1 MAVET
6 EFADEG
12 KWVKGTPSDWGLD
25 EEVLGSTTERT
36 LTPHHPRTSLYI
48 LAIYGVLIVAGIIA
62 VVPFLY
68 VVSTSLKETASLFSY
83 PPEWI
88 PSEPTLTNFRSLLE
102 EHPFFRWTLNSL
114 IVASAVTIIKVII
127 DSMAGYAFAK
137 MSFPGRDVLFLVVLM
152 TLMIPFAATLIPL
165 YLLVRDLHML
175 NTYPGLILPALAS
188 PIGIFMMRQFIESL
202 PSDLEN
208 AARLD
213 GCSEFQIFRR
223 VILPLM
229 KPGLV
234 VLGVFTFMT
243 QWTSYLWPLVISTRE
258 DMLTLTVG
266 VQSLRSLF
274 TVNWGVLSAGAVLS
288 LLPLILVFLFLQ
300 RYFIAGSIAGALK
313 E

>member
-1 MAVET
+1 MAIET
-6 EFADEG
+6 DFAELTSPATTG
-12 KWVKGTPSDWGLD
+12 RAAAKKRNGPSPYLIASY
-25 EEVLGSTTERT
+25 L
-36 LTPHHPRTSLYI
+36 I
-48 LAIYGVLIVAGIIA
+48 LAIAGIVSLI
-62 VVPFLY
+62 PFLY
-68 VVSTSLKETASLFSY
+68 VVSTSLKDTTSLFSY

-88 PSEPTLTNFRSLLE
+88 PSEPTLDNFRSLLADY
-102 EHPFFRWTLNSL
+102 PYLRWTLNSL
-114 IVASAVTIIKVII
+114 IVASAVTIIKVVI

-137 MSFPGRDVLFLVVLM
+137 MSFPGKDALFLVVLM
-152 TLMIPFAATLIPL
+152 TLMVPFAATLIPL
-165 YLLVRDLHML
+165 FLIVRGLNLTNSYL
-175 NTYPGLILPALAS
+175 GLILPALAS

-243 QWTSYLWPLVISTRE
+243 QWTSYLWPLVINTRE
-258 DMLTLTVG
+258 EMFTLTVG

-274 TVNWGVLSAGAVLS
+274 TVDWGILSAGAVLS
-288 LLPLILVFLFLQ
+288 MLPLILVFLFLQ

>member
-1 MAVET
+1 MAIET
-6 EFADEG
+6 DFAELRPP
-12 KWVKGTPSDWGLD
+12 VAA
-25 EEVLGSTTERT
+25 TEPTARASRRPGASIY
-36 LTPHHPRTSLYI
+36 LI
-48 LAIYGVLIVAGIIA
+48 AIYGILIVAALISL
-62 VVPFLY
+62 VPFLY
-68 VVSTSLKETASLFSY
+68 VISTSFKSTVSLFQY

-88 PSEPTLTNFRSLLE
+88 PSEPTLENFQSLLQDY
-102 EHPFFRWTLNSL
+102 PFVRWTLNSF
-114 IVASAVTIIKVII
+114 IVASVVTLIKVVI

-137 MSFPGRDVLFLVVLM
+137 MSFPGKDGLFIVVLM

-165 YLLVRDLHML
+165 FIIVRDLHL
-175 NTYPGLILPALAS
+175 TNTYPGLILPALAS
-188 PIGIFMMRQFIESL
+188 PIGIFMMRQFIETL
-202 PSDLEN
+202 PTDLEN

-223 VILPLM
+223 VILPLVR
-229 KPGLV
+229 PGLV

-243 QWTSYLWPLVISTRE
+243 QWTSYLWPLVIGTRE
-258 DMLTLTVG
+258 EMYTLTVG

-288 LLPLILVFLFLQ
+288 MLPLVLVFLFLQ

>member
-1 MAVET
+1 MAIET
-6 EFADEG
+6 EFVELQVQAHAQ
-12 KWVKGTPSDWGLD
+12 
-25 EEVLGSTTERT
+25 STRSERT
-36 LTPHHPRTSLYI
+36 TAAKGIGSSLY
-48 LAIYGVLIVAGIIA
+48 LVAIYGVLIVAGIIA
-62 VVPFLY
+62 IVPFLY
-68 VVSTSLKETASLFSY
+68 VVSTSLKDTAALFNY

-88 PSEPTLTNFRSLLE
+88 PSEPTLTNFQTLLADY
-102 EHPFFRWTLNSL
+102 PYLRWTLNSL
-114 IVASAVTIIKVII
+114 IVASAVTVSKVII
-127 DSMAGYAFAK
+127 DSMAGYAFSK
-137 MSFPGRDVLFLVVLM
+137 MSFPGRDALFLVVLM
-152 TLMIPFAATLIPL
+152 TLMVPFAATLIPL
-165 YLLVRDLHML
+165 FIIVRDLNL
-175 NTYPGLILPALAS
+175 TNTYLGLMLPALAS

>member
-1 MAVET
+1 MAIET
-6 EFADEG
+6 EFAELQPR
-12 KWVKGTPSDWGLD
+12 VSATHS
-25 EEVLGSTTERT
+25 ERT
-36 LTPHHPRTSLYI
+36 TGRKGIELSLYFV
-48 LAIYGVLIVAGIIA
+48 AIYGVLIVASIIA
-62 VVPFLY
+62 IVPFLY
-68 VVSTSLKETASLFSY
+68 VVSTSFKDTVALFSY

-88 PSEPTLTNFRSLLE
+88 PSEPTPTNFQTLLE

-114 IVASAVTIIKVII
+114 VVASAVTIVKVVI

-137 MSFPGRDVLFLVVLM
+137 MSFPGRDALFLVVLM
-152 TLMIPFAATLIPL
+152 TLMVPFAATLIPL
-165 YLLVRDLHML
+165 FIIVRNLNL
-175 NTYPGLILPALAS
+175 TNTYPGLILPALAS
-188 PIGIFMMRQFIESL
+188 PIGSFMMRQFVESL

>member
-1 MAVET
+1 M
-6 EFADEG
+6 
-12 KWVKGTPSDWGLD
+12 
-25 EEVLGSTTERT
+25 
-36 LTPHHPRTSLYI
+36 
-48 LAIYGVLIVAGIIA
+48 
-62 VVPFLY
+62 
-68 VVSTSLKETASLFSY
+68 
-83 PPEWI
+83 
-88 PSEPTLTNFRSLLE
+88 
-102 EHPFFRWTLNSL
+102 
-114 IVASAVTIIKVII
+114 IVASAVTLIKVLI

-137 MSFPGRDVLFLVVLM
+137 MTFPGRNALFLVVLM
-152 TLMIPFAATLIPL
+152 SLMVPFAATLIPL
-165 YLLVRDLHML
+165 FIIVRDLKL
-175 NTYPGLILPALAS
+175 TNSYLGLILPALAS

-243 QWTSYLWPLVISTRE
+243 QWTSYLWPLVINTRE

-288 LLPLILVFLFLQ
+288 MLPLILVFLFLQ

>member
-1 MAVET
+1 MSRAALWTAV
-6 EFADEG
+6 
-12 KWVKGTPSDWGLD
+12 
-25 EEVLGSTTERT
+25 
-36 LTPHHPRTSLYI
+36 
-48 LAIYGVLIVAGIIA
+48 GVFCAVAVA
-62 VVPFLY
+62 PFLY
-68 VVSTSLKETASLFSY
+68 VVSTSLKDTVALFSY

-88 PSEPTLTNFRSLLE
+88 PSEPTLTNFQTLLND
-102 EHPFFRWTLNSL
+102 HPFLRWMLNSL
-114 IVASAVTIIKVII
+114 IVASAVTTIKVMI

-137 MSFPGRDVLFLVVLM
+137 MSFPGRDALFLIVLM
-152 TLMIPFAATLIPL
+152 TLMVPFAAILIPL
-165 YLLVRDLHML
+165 FIIVRNLNL
-175 NTYPGLILPALAS
+175 TNTYLGLILPALAS
-188 PIGIFMMRQFIESL
+188 PIGIFMTRQFIESL

-243 QWTSYLWPLVISTRE
+243 QWTSYLWPLVIGTHD
-258 DMLTLTVG
+258 DMFTLTVG

-288 LLPLILVFLFLQ
+288 MLPLILVFLFTQ
-300 RYFIAGSIAGALK
+300 RYFIRGVSMTGLK
-313 E
+313 G

>member
-1 MAVET
+1 MGVET
-6 EFADEG
+6 EFAEL
-12 KWVKGTPSDWGLD
+12 TPS
-25 EEVLGSTTERT
+25 VRTTRAAAT
-36 LTPHHPRTSLYI
+36 RKPALSPYLVASY
-48 LAIYGVLIVAGIIA
+48 AILIVAGITSVI
-62 VVPFLY
+62 PFLY
-68 VVSTSLKETASLFSY
+68 VLSTSLKDNAALFSY

-88 PSEPTLTNFRSLLE
+88 PSEPTLLNFQSLLQDY
-102 EHPFFRWTLNSL
+102 PYLRWTLNSL
-114 IVASAVTIIKVII
+114 IVASAVTAVKVVI

-137 MSFPGRDVLFLVVLM
+137 MTFPGKDILFLIVLM
-152 TLMIPFAATLIPL
+152 TLMVPFAATLIPL
-165 YLLVRDLHML
+165 FLIVRGLGLTNSYL
-175 NTYPGLILPALAS
+175 GLILPALAS

-202 PSDLEN
+202 PTDLEN

-223 VILPLM
+223 IILPLM

-243 QWTSYLWPLVISTRE
+243 QWTSYLWPLVINTRE
-258 DMLTLTVG
+258 EMLTLTVG

-274 TVNWGVLSAGAVLS
+274 TVDWGILSAGAVLS
-288 LLPLILVFLFLQ
+288 MLPLILVFLFLQ

>member
-1 MAVET
+1 MAIET
-6 EFADEG
+6 EFAELRNL
-12 KWVKGTPSDWGLD
+12 VPSTRSDRMTASRGI
-25 EEVLGSTTERT
+25 G
-36 LTPHHPRTSLYI
+36 PSLY
-48 LAIYGVLIVAGIIA
+48 LVVIYAVLIIASIIA
-62 VVPFLY
+62 IVPFLY
-68 VVSTSLKETASLFSY
+68 VVSTSLKETAALFSY

-88 PSEPTLTNFRSLLE
+88 PSEPTLTNFQSLLE
-102 EHPFFRWTLNSL
+102 DHPFFRWTLNSL
-114 IVASAVTIIKVII
+114 IVASTVTVIKVII

-137 MSFPGRDVLFLVVLM
+137 MSFPGRDALFLIVLM
-152 TLMIPFAATLIPL
+152 TLMVPFAATLIPL
-165 YLLVRDLHML
+165 FIIVRDLNL
-175 NTYPGLILPALAS
+175 TNNYLGLILPGLAS

-243 QWTSYLWPLVISTRE
+243 QWTSYLWPLVISTHE

-266 VQSLRSLF
+266 VQSLNSLF
-274 TVNWGVLSAGAVLS
+274 TVNWGVLSAGAVLAM
-288 LLPLILVFLFLQ
+288 LPLILVFLFLQ

>member
-1 MAVET
+1 V
-6 EFADEG
+6 
-12 KWVKGTPSDWGLD
+12 
-25 EEVLGSTTERT
+25 
-36 LTPHHPRTSLYI
+36 
-48 LAIYGVLIVAGIIA
+48 
-62 VVPFLY
+62 
-68 VVSTSLKETASLFSY
+68 
-83 PPEWI
+83 
-88 PSEPTLTNFRSLLE
+88 
-102 EHPFFRWTLNSL
+102 
-114 IVASAVTIIKVII
+114 IVASAVTVIKVII

-137 MSFPGRDVLFLVVLM
+137 MSFPGRDTLFLVVLM
-152 TLMIPFAATLIPL
+152 TLMVPFAATLIPL
-165 YLLVRDLHML
+165 FIIVRDLRL
-175 NTYPGLILPALAS
+175 TNSYLGLILPALAS

-243 QWTSYLWPLVISTRE
+243 QWTSYLWPLVINTRE

-266 VQSLRSLF
+266 VQSLNSLF
-274 TVNWGVLSAGAVLS
+274 AVNWGVLSAGAVLS

>member
-1 MAVET
+1 MAIET
-6 EFADEG
+6 EFGELQLPAERLSAMPG
-12 KWVKGTPSDWGLD
+12 ARSRGF
-25 EEVLGSTTERT
+25 GS
-36 LTPHHPRTSLYI
+36 SLYQI
-48 LAIYGVLIVAGIIA
+48 AIYGVLIVAGIIA
-62 VVPFLY
+62 VIPFLY
-68 VVSTSLKETASLFSY
+68 VVSTSLKDNASLFSY

-88 PSEPTLTNFRSLLE
+88 PSEPTLTNFQTLLE
-102 EHPFFRWTLNSL
+102 NYPYLRWMLNSL
-114 IVASAVTIIKVII
+114 IVAAAVTVIKVLI

-137 MSFPGRDVLFLVVLM
+137 MSFPGRDALFLVVLM
-152 TLMIPFAATLIPL
+152 TLMVPFAATLIPL
-165 YLLVRDLHML
+165 FIIVRNLNL
-175 NTYPGLILPALAS
+175 TNTYLGLILPALAS

-213 GCSEFQIFRR
+213 GCTEFQIFRR

-288 LLPLILVFLFLQ
+288 MLPLILVFLFLQ